1 MKYVI
6 KLLEE
11 NRKVTVS
18 ENIIIFQ
25 NSSKEMYV
33 EPRKMILKNDHIK
46 LFVIAFSIWW
56 FWSLLL

>member
-11 NRKVTVS
+11 NRRVTVS

-46 LFVIAFSIWW
+46 LFVIAFSIW
-56 FWSLLL
+56 

>member
-11 NRKVTVS
+11 NRRVTVS
-18 ENIIIFQ
+18 ENINIFQ

-33 EPRKMILKNDHIK
+33 EPRKLWLNL
-46 LFVIAFSIWW
+46 LF
-56 FWSLLL
+56 